1 MAKEQP
7 NDLRSRIAQIQK
19 LYDVDRDFNPL
30 ELDTPSHCALHL
42 ENTLQHIVSD
52 FPSFETEDAYINQL
66 QEELRTVH
74 LQSAQMADQIGLL
87 TKIHNDDSAILL
99 AKLEEL
105 DFSLHYIQSKDQKN
119 ISEATEGIDSP
130 ILRDDCSNLAAE
142 NLDKNLELFQL
153 ENKID
158 EMKLIVK
165 SLQNLQFTVKWFEV
179 VEQIEDALTGLK
191 VLAFDENCIRLS
203 LQTYMPSSEGISY
216 QLSVQEDAVD
226 ELNHELLIEVFEG
239 TMKLKNVQVSPND
252 IYLSDIVDYAK
263 SVSNFS
269 LQWFIQKVQDRI
281 LQSTLRS
288 LVIKDANKSRYS
300 LEYLDKDET
309 IVAHMAG
316 GTDAY
321 IKLSHGWPIFGSPL
335 KLICIKGSD
344 DLKRASLSFHCKV
357 EKLVNSLDTHVRQ
370 NISSF
375 VDAIEKI
382 LIEQLQLDLRVSD
395 TSG

>member
-1 MAKEQP
+1 MAEEQFTE
-7 NDLRSRIAQIQK
+7 LRSRMAQIQK
-19 LYDVDRDFNPL
+19 LCDVDHDFNPL
-30 ELDTPSHCALHL
+30 ELDTPNRCALHL

-52 FPSFETEDAYINQL
+52 FPSFEIQDAYIHHL
-66 QEELRTVH
+66 QEELHTVH

-87 TKIHNDDSAILL
+87 TKIHNDDSAILE

-130 ILRDDCSNLAAE
+130 ILREDCSNLAAE
-142 NLDKNLELFQL
+142 NVDKNLELFEL

-158 EMKLIVK
+158 EMKLILK
-165 SLQNLQFTVKWFEV
+165 SLQDLQFTVKWFEV
-179 VEQIEDALTGLK
+179 VEQIEDALTGLR

-203 LQTYMPSSEGISY
+203 LQTHIPSFEDIFY
-216 QLSVQEDAVD
+216 QLSVQEDTIDAA

-239 TMKLKNVQVSPND
+239 TMKLKNVQVFPND

-263 SVSNFS
+263 SVSKFS
-269 LQWFIQKVQDRI
+269 LQWFMQKVQDRI
-281 LQSTLRS
+281 ILSILRS
-288 LVIKDANKSRYS
+288 LVIKDANKLRYS

-309 IVAHMAG
+309 IVAHIAG

-321 IKLSHGWPIFGSPL
+321 IKLSHGWPILRSPL

-357 EKLVNSLDTHVRQ
+357 EKLANSLDTHVRQ

-375 VDAIEKI
+375 VDAVEKVV
-382 LIEQLQLDLRVSD
+382 IEQLQLDH